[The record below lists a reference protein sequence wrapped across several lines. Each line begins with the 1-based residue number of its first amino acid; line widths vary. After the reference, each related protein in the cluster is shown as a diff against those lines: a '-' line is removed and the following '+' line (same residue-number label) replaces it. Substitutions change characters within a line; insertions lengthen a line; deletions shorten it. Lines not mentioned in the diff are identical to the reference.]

1 MARPSFV
8 TEELTYPVEGI
19 CYTRALTAAVRL
31 HLAGD
36 PHVKRRD
43 LIACTLPLVAQIGLG
58 CLGMVGTHAHNI
70 RFERQ
75 HVFNT
80 HEVRP

>member
-1 MARPSFV
+1 MFSSRRRRHDGVSSNNQQKWSDSV
-8 TEELTYPVEGI
+8 
-19 CYTRALTAAVRL
+19 
-31 HLAGD
+31 AGD